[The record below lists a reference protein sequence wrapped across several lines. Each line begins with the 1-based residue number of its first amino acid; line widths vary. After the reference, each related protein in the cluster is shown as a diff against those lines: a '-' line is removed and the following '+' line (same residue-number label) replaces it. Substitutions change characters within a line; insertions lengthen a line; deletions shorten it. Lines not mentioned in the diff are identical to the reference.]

1 MGTTYRK
8 GDVLLVTLTYSS
20 QTGVKKRPVVVLR
33 DVGDADLLVAPVTSQ
48 SSRCAYDVALADW
61 QQEGL
66 RLPSVV
72 RTEKLATV
80 EKSAVVRA
88 LGKLSERDRNAVE
101 AKLAVV
107 FREIV
112 PPTSPTR

>member
-1 MGTTYRK
+1 MRATYQR

-33 DVGDADLLVAPVTSQ
+33 DVGDADMLVAPVASQTS
-48 SSRCAYDVALADW
+48 RVAYDVRLADW
-61 QQEGL
+61 PQEGL

-80 EKSAVVRA
+80 EKSAIVRI
-88 LGKLSERDRNAVE
+88 LGHLSGRDWSAVE
-101 AKLAVV
+101 ANLAAV

-112 PPTSPTR
+112 PF

>member
-1 MGTTYRK
+1 MGATYQRC
-8 GDVLLVTLTYSS
+8 DVLLVTLTYSS

-33 DVGDADLLVAPVTSQ
+33 DVGDADLLVVPVTSQ
-48 SSRCAYDVALADW
+48 ASRVGYDVALTDW
-61 QQEGL
+61 QQAGL
-66 RLPSVV
+66 RLSSVV

-88 LGKLSERDRNAVE
+88 LGQLSGRDRSAVE
-101 AKLAVV
+101 ARLAVV

-112 PPTSPTR
+112 PL

>member
-1 MGTTYRK
+1 MAARYQR
-8 GDVLLVTLTYSS
+8 GDVVLVTLSYSS
-20 QTGVKKRPVVVLR
+20 QMGVKRRPVVMLR
-33 DVGDADLLVAPVTSQ
+33 DVGDADVLVAPVTGQ
-48 SSRCAYDVALADW
+48 ASRVAYDVALADW

-80 EKSAVVRA
+80 EKSAVIRVFGR
-88 LGKLSERDRNAVE
+88 LSVADWNAVE
-101 AKLAVV
+101 VGLAAV

-112 PPTSPTR
+112 AL